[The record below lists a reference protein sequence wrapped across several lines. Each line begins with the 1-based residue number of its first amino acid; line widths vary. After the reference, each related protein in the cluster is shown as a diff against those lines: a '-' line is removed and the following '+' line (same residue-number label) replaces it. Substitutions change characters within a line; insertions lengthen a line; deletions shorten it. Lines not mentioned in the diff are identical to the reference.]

1 GGGRGKGDAR
11 VPVSQP
17 EADPLSAE
25 RQRIGGRGDGRR
37 GAAPRPGGGAGIAE
51 HGRDRDLRQDRSRDR
66 GLAGAGGGRIPGR
79 LRIAGIGPG
88 AGRAGHLPLAGL
100 DLVLHRRR
108 GRVPGVDDRP
118 GHAGGGGGG
127 RDPHRSFEA
136 FHPRRGDWLA
146 GTARFRF
153 RGGGARPGEVA
164 FGGEGLYRAGWCSD
178 AHPAF
183 RLMRSAASM
192 PMPACPHCG
201 AETPESAHFCASCGL
216 RTGAGAAADPELPAG
231 PPPRWGG
238 RNVVLGFLIAVA
250 VLALIFL
257 VAMIYFIKNT
267 TIVTST
273 QGNSRVESPIGVL
286 ATSNDPIKIAKG
298 LGLDVYPGAAGE
310 KSAQADL
317 NANSIA
323 SMLFRTPATPR
334 QVIEFYHV

>member
-1 GGGRGKGDAR
+1 
-11 VPVSQP
+11 
-17 EADPLSAE
+17 
-25 RQRIGGRGDGRR
+25 
-37 GAAPRPGGGAGIAE
+37 
-51 HGRDRDLRQDRSRDR
+51 
-66 GLAGAGGGRIPGR
+66 
-79 LRIAGIGPG
+79 
-88 AGRAGHLPLAGL
+88 
-100 DLVLHRRR
+100 
-108 GRVPGVDDRP
+108 
-118 GHAGGGGGG
+118 
-127 RDPHRSFEA
+127 
-136 FHPRRGDWLA
+136 
-146 GTARFRF
+146 
-153 RGGGARPGEVA
+153 
-164 FGGEGLYRAGWCSD
+164 
-178 AHPAF
+178 
-183 RLMRSAASM
+183 M
-192 PMPACPHCG
+192 PMPACPQCG

-238 RNVVLGFLIAVA
+238 RKVVLGFLIAVA

-334 QVIEFYHV
+334 QVIEFYHVRYPDATVKAEGKAYMLVQLNGRDTLTIKATPEKAGTEIEINDIRR